1 MHPRTRK
8 ALKIS
13 AAAVSVLIIA
23 AFKVYKVGY
32 ANPSCPFASSPP
44 HVIGILRWIRSRD
57 CIGMLRYARQREGD
71 LKVGDRAPDAL
82 LVSLDG
88 RSRQPLLQATNG
100 KPTVLV
106 FGSFT

>member
-1 MHPRTRK
+1 MLPHSLHPTLK
-8 ALKIS
+8 TILLAVVALI
-13 AAAVSVLIIA
+13 VIA
-23 AFKVYKVGY
+23 PAFEVYK
-32 ANPSCPFASSPP
+32 
-44 HVIGILRWIRSRD
+44 IGPRNV
-57 CIGMLRYARQREGD
+57 IGMLRYDRRREGD
-71 LKVGDRAPDAL
+71 LKVGDRAPDAF